1 MTERELIERTCAGEA
16 AAARTIYRRHAPRVF
31 AVVRRL
37 CGEDDLARDCS
48 QEAWIRVFRALHDFR
63 GEARLSTWIHRI
75 AVNSTLNTLRRAR
88 REDDRRAPLPASLPE
103 RTSVPPPSG
112 DPLLRER
119 LEVALDSVPE
129 GMRRILVLHDVE
141 GYTHQEIS
149 EMLDITT
156 GTSKS
161 QLFKARSKM
170 RELLGGGRN
179 APNCARS
186 THEAEVTR

>member
-88 REDDRRAPLPASLPE
+88 REDARRAPLPASLPE

-161 QLFKARSKM
+161 QLFKARAKM
-170 RELLGGGRN
+170 RELLGGGLN
-179 APNCARS
+179 APNRARS